1 MKTLNNSKLVELFGC
16 VVEDDFDLPIDFVT
30 VNAEALKHGYFVYPA
45 ACLRCVLD
53 FLKSISTNYNS
64 TFYKTW
70 NDVASKSRTQ
80 LYIEQCLHYFTTY
93 GTDFSLGNGFVP
105 NDDLG
110 FVPPYENFK
119 LITVVTCEEMH
130 DKCMKML
137 CSGVALKQ
145 ETMQVVSDYI
155 IGYAK
160 KYKATINVDA
170 IKNKEALVYIC
181 NALKVVPS
189 DKFNLLRYIVY
200 VTTSDTMLIKNK
212 ELIRKISYSLNP
224 FDFSR
229 LSEKNMCDLS
239 SIFLRFKPI
248 FLAFKANVNG
258 TKNKPYINKL
268 RRLAKVNHAP
278 MAQGFWQTIF
288 TEKKSVED
296 IIANA
301 KTLPNYKKVALMQTC
316 LERSNITDSHLY
328 IVRNQKAFLREN
340 YTPNTD
346 VVYNATVYALLR
358 QSLVESLMTNSTKN
372 VEVTDENGV
381 TTTVAVPKVV
391 KIVEGVDVALPT
403 SEKSFIG
410 NYPFGTAYNMS
421 LHNYFGIYWRNEW
434 GTRDYDLSFVDV
446 YGNKIGWNSSY
457 YSSNNDVI
465 YSGDMT
471 NADPEATEV
480 LYFKNSPCNGIIK
493 VNQFSGQEVSKFRF
507 FFGQENIDASRFSR
521 NFMVNP
527 NSIKLNVDV
536 PTTKRETTV
545 GVVTDNKLV
554 LMALN
559 TGNLRVSTPHNTNA
573 TKDMVNIIM
582 NKTKY
587 FVNSTDILKDAGFII
602 VDSSYTGEVDIDM
615 SNLKK
620 DDLINIMA

>member
-16 VVEDDFDLPIDFVT
+16 VVEDSSDFPINFVT

-45 ACLRCVLD
+45 ACLQCVLD

-70 NDVASKSRTQ
+70 NDVASKNRTQ

-119 LITVVTCEEMH
+119 LITMVTCEEMH

-137 CSGVALKQ
+137 CSGVSLKQ

-160 KYKATINVDA
+160 KYNATINVDT

-181 NALKVVPS
+181 RALNVVPS

-200 VTTSDTMLIKNK
+200 VTTFETTLIKNK
-212 ELIRKISYSLNP
+212 ELIRKISCSINP
-224 FDFSR
+224 FDFSK
-229 LSEKNMCDLS
+229 LSEKNMQDLS
-239 SIFLRFKPI
+239 SIFLRFKPL

-268 RRLAKVNHAP
+268 RRLAKVNHTP
-278 MAQGFWQTIF
+278 MTPGFWQTIF

-296 IIANA
+296 IIENA
-301 KTLPNYKKVALMQTC
+301 KLLPNYKKVALMQTC

-328 IVRNQKAFLREN
+328 IVRNQKAFLRDN

-346 VVYNATVYALLR
+346 VVYNATLYALLR
-358 QSLVESLMTNSTKN
+358 QSLVESLMANSTKT

-381 TTTVAVPKVV
+381 TTTTVIPKVV

-457 YSSNNDVI
+457 YSSSRNVI

-480 LYFKNSPCNGIIK
+480 LYFTNSPCNGIIK

-521 NFMVNP
+521 NYMVNP

-559 TGNLRVSTPHNTNA
+559 TGNLRVSTPHKANT
-573 TKDMVNIIM
+573 TKEMVDIIM

-587 FVNSTDILKDAGFII
+587 FVNSADILKDAGFTI

-615 SNLKK
+615 ANLKK